1 MCAMRATATTVVPVP
16 IETAWEVL
24 ADHEGMSGWGP
35 GLIVE
40 LTRQGAPERNGLGA
54 RRRIATRLP
63 APAIV
68 EEIVG
73 YEPGR
78 RLSYRAV
85 SGVPLRNYVGD
96 VVLTPEGSGTKIDYS
111 VSVDPRIPLV
121 DRAAANLIARGLLVA
136 YARAARN
143 AVR

>member
-1 MCAMRATATTVVPVP
+1 MGAMRATATTVVPVP

-24 ADHEGMSGWGP
+24 TDHEGMSSWGP
-35 GLIVE
+35 GLTVS
-40 LTRQGAPERNGLGA
+40 LARQGAPDRNGLGA

-68 EEIVG
+68 EEVIA

-111 VSVDPRIPLV
+111 VSADARVPLV
-121 DRAAANLIARGLLVA
+121 ERAAVNLIARGLLVA
-136 YARAARN
+136 FARAARN